1 MIQVPLIY
9 KGERIGVY
17 SLESRSDA
25 YTRKDLQLVQAIAD
39 QIATSIENVHLY
51 EDLKQANIELE
62 KRLKELEEFHT
73 LAVGRELRM
82 MELKERIRREEGK

>member
-1 MIQVPLIY
+1 MPTLG
-9 KGERIGVY
+9 K
-17 SLESRSDA
+17 
-25 YTRKDLQLVQAIAD
+25 TCMQLVQAIAD

>member
-1 MIQVPLIY
+1 VIVIQVPLIY
-9 KGERIGVY
+9 KRERIGVY

-51 EDLKQANIELE
+51 EDLKQVNIWYCPNF
-62 KRLKELEEFHT
+62 RDP
-73 LAVGRELRM
+73 
-82 MELKERIRREEGK
+82 I